1 MADIDREFAL
11 LERKRPNAD
20 DLFDEEDYIEE
31 IEKSN
36 SQFRDKIGELVASVK
51 ATINRV
57 KELREDRNDSY
68 IRPPND
74 NPEVSVKRKEL
85 QQLYGLIKLK
95 ATEISRLKRITG
107 KFCKIFIFDLEGKSE
122 PGGIVVKDIQNQI
135 KTPGNLRDHLKT
147 YDQEIAKL
155 YEGKQALL
163 TQLEIQNRAKQDLFQ
178 TPEFNSNIKALMEQI
193 ESEKNK
199 FKTL

>member
-1 MADIDREFAL
+1 MFDLADIDRDFAL
-11 LERKRPNAD
+11 LERKRPNQD

-36 SQFRDKIGELVASVK
+36 SQFRDKIGELVAGVK
-51 ATINRV
+51 ATIGRV

-107 KFCKIFIFDLEGKSE
+107 KF
-122 PGGIVVKDIQNQI
+122 
-135 KTPGNLRDHLKT
+135 LKFLSL
-147 YDQEIAKL
+147 I
-155 YEGKQALL
+155 
-163 TQLEIQNRAKQDLFQ
+163 
-178 TPEFNSNIKALMEQI
+178 
-193 ESEKNK
+193 
-199 FKTL
+199 